1 MSKGIFNVSFL
12 QGRGYV
18 AAALLAAALLTAPSA
33 LVSCSKAVTEP
44 AVPVEQEVQEKPED
58 EIVFLAGDFDVETK
72 ASTGTAAVIDQGGMP
87 SINVSCTVGAA
98 GSETA
103 VWTSAPFTLS
113 GGMYS
118 GGKYW
123 TIEDKGY
130 HFYASNAAL
139 THAASGARVAPTNT
153 TDVVVAW
160 LADPN
165 YKQANEL
172 VFEHVFARLGQV
184 TVTPEPGYTLSNVK
198 IELTPRVSGKYDI
211 RSGRNRTDATGWSE
225 VVSGEKVTVAS
236 SSGANANDVYLVPGE
251 YTVTAS
257 WDATL
262 IAVPS
267 AVLHYTGKTTNLT
280 FAKGKINKFT
290 AILGGEMVFGVEL
303 APWGTDS
310 HSVSVDQTP
319 LTFDVVT
326 SGTIL
331 WKASSASIA
340 KTIEYSKTGGT
351 SWTSVTST
359 TSGAAIA
366 VSAGDK
372 VLLRGNNAAY
382 GDASN
387 YNSFA
392 VSGGA
397 TFRAYGN
404 VTSLLSESNRTSLS
418 AYALKGLFKGCT
430 AMSSHPYL
438 KLQLPST
445 GLATGCYESLF
456 EGCTGL
462 TVAPELRATAVAAS
476 CYKSMFKGCTGLKY
490 APDLVATTLAT
501 DCYNGMFQGCTS
513 LTASPELP
521 AAALVSGCYVNLF
534 NGCSSL
540 RHIKALFTTAP
551 TAALCG
557 DWTKGVAATGSFFK
571 SSSASWNVTNS
582 GSNYYGIP
590 AGWTVVTV
598 SE

>member
-1 MSKGIFNVSFL
+1 MKKEVLFISKIAVGAMLSVC
-12 QGRGYV
+12 
-18 AAALLAAALLTAPSA
+18 LLALP
-33 LVSCSKAVTEP
+33 SCSKAPAEVVEP
-44 AVPVEQEVQEKPED
+44 VVEESGNNRDD
-58 EIVFLAGDFDVETK
+58 EIVFKAGDFDVETK
-72 ASTGTAAVIDQGGMP
+72 ASTGTVAVIDQSGLP

-103 VWTSAPFTLS
+103 VWTSAPFTLQ
-113 GGMYS
+113 GGYYS

-123 TIEDKGY
+123 TVDNKGY
-130 HFYASNAAL
+130 HFYASNATL
-139 THAASGARVAPTNT
+139 SHAATGARVSASAA
-153 TDVVVAW
+153 TDVVVAS
-160 LADPN
+160 LPDPN

-172 VFEHVFARLGQV
+172 VFEHVFARIGQV
-184 TVTPEPGYTLSNVK
+184 TVTPEAGYTLSNVK
-198 IELTPRVSGKYDI
+198 IELTPKVSGTYDI
-211 RSGRNRTDATGWSE
+211 KAGLGHTDATGWS
-225 VVSGEKVTVAS
+225 GAQDGTKVTVAS

-267 AVLHYTGKTTNLT
+267 AVLHYTGKTTTLS

-290 AILGGEMVFGVEL
+290 AVLGGEMVFGVEL

-404 VTSLLSESNRTSLS
+404 VTSLLSESSRTSLS

-430 AMSSHPYL
+430 AMSNHPYI

-490 APDLVATTLAT
+490 APDLVATTLAM

-521 AAALVSGCYVNLF
+521 AAAIVSGCYVNLF

-571 SSSASWNVTNS
+571 SSSASWNWTNS
-582 GSNYYGIP
+582 GSDNYGIP

>member
-1 MSKGIFNVSFL
+1 MKKEVLFISKIAVGAMLSVCL
-12 QGRGYV
+12 
-18 AAALLAAALLTAPSA
+18 SA
-33 LVSCSKAVTEP
+33 LPSCSKAPAEVVEP
-44 AVPVEQEVQEKPED
+44 VAEESGNNRDD
-58 EIVFLAGDFDVETK
+58 EIVFKAGDFDVETK
-72 ASTGTAAVIDQGGMP
+72 ASTGTSAVIDQGGMP

-123 TIEDKGY
+123 TIDDKGY
-130 HFYASNAAL
+130 HFYASNAVL
-139 THAASGARVAPTNT
+139 THAAAGARVAPTNT

-172 VFEHVFARLGQV
+172 VFEHVFARIGEV
-184 TVTPEPGYTLSNVK
+184 TVIPEEGYTLSNVK
-198 IELTPRVSGKYDI
+198 ITLKPKTSGTYDI
-211 RSGRNRTDATGWSE
+211 RAGAGYTDATGWSSVSE
-225 VVSGEKVTVAS
+225 SSSVVEIASG
-236 SSGANANDVYLVPGE
+236 SGANANDVYLVPGE

-290 AILGGEMVFGVEL
+290 AVLGGEMVFGVEL
-303 APWGTDS
+303 APWGTAS
-310 HSVSVDQTP
+310 QSVSVDGNP
-319 LTFDVVT
+319 LTLEAVT
-326 SGTIL
+326 AGNIL
-331 WKASSASIA
+331 WKASNASIA
-340 KTIEYSKTGGT
+340 KEIEYSKNGGT
-351 SWTSVTST
+351 SWTKITST
-359 TSGAAIA
+359 TAGAAIS

-372 VLLRGNNAAY
+372 VIIRGSNAAY
-382 GDASN
+382 GSASA
-387 YNSFA
+387 YNCFS

-397 TFRAYGN
+397 TFRAYGEL
-404 VTSLLSESNRTSLS
+404 TSLLSESSRTSLS
-418 AYALKGLFKGCT
+418 AYALKGLFKDCI
-430 AMSSHPYL
+430 ALRNHSYL

-445 GLATGCYESLF
+445 GLATGSYESLF

-501 DCYNGMFQGCTS
+501 DCYNGMFQGCTG

-521 AAALVSGCYVNLF
+521 AATLVSGCYVNLF